1 LLAISAFFVAR
12 SDLKALLTFNPDSN
26 KIRKIKGAAMIQKHK
41 AHAEQAGFFRR
52 YLAFMID
59 FFVVMLISVVV
70 FFSISEIAASR
81 HGEKGEFFRMLD
93 AIKKGEAVVI
103 GFNKNQPEE
112 LERKNVPSGKT
123 YYIGGEKFNILFE
136 FFIGYAYYILF
147 FRFGGR
153 TIGKRL
159 LRLRVIDLERRPR
172 LGWYQSLERT
182 HGYAASLSLFFLGFL
197 QVLWN
202 HEGLTMHDK
211 LAGTTVI
218 RLKKGS

>member
-1 LLAISAFFVAR
+1 
-12 SDLKALLTFNPDSN
+12 
-26 KIRKIKGAAMIQKHK
+26 MIQKYK

-70 FFSISEIAASR
+70 FFSISEITASR
-81 HGEKGEFFRMLD
+81 HGEKGAFSRMLA
-93 AIKKGEAVVI
+93 AIKRGDAVVI
-103 GFNKNQPEE
+103 GFNKHQPEG
-112 LERKNVPSGKT
+112 LEKKDVAGEKT

-136 FFIGYAYYILF
+136 FFVGYMYCILF

-159 LRLRVIDLERRPR
+159 LHLRVVDLKGKQR
-172 LGWYQSLERT
+172 LGWFQSLERT

-197 QVLWN
+197 QVLWD

-218 RLKKGS
+218 RLK